1 MNEQLKQ
8 VLSIS
13 YLFWRKRWLVLW
25 SVFAICV
32 VGWPV
37 VHFLPNIYESKV
49 KIYLDTQSILGP
61 LLEGL
66 AVDDQDSEEKLDLAR
81 RTLLSRTNLEAVA
94 RAVDLD
100 LQAQTPQEFEKV
112 IVRLRGKI
120 EIKGS
125 ERENIYQ
132 ISYTDKN
139 PRLAK
144 RVVEALL
151 ETFMSSML
159 KTSRGD
165 TELAH
170 KFLETQIAVYE
181 KKLVEAED
189 ALKTFKRENIGLMP
203 TEAGGYFRQL
213 EVAESNLSNARL
225 DLREASRRRDDLR
238 SQLEQEKLLIESRSR
253 SAPALVEESP
263 LEQRLNT
270 MQLRL
275 DELTFNYTDSHPD
288 ILVLREN
295 IAQLESQLAASK
307 EADGGEDVEVGF
319 YAADPVYQE
328 LRVDLSRI
336 EAEVSGLKVRVA
348 EYAAQVRK
356 FKEHIDT
363 IPMVEAELAKLNRDY
378 DVNKSNY
385 EALVSRR
392 EAAMISR
399 EAELST
405 DLIQVRVIDPP
416 REPVIPIGPNRPIL
430 VTAVMFGGLILICGM
445 IFLEAQLRPRFHSIQ
460 SLRTITGLPV
470 LGGVLLFKTPAE
482 LRTRKIKMRIFFTL
496 VGLFILIYLM
506 VLALESG
513 LLSSAMTSLNILS
526 YQGGMGDFV

>member
-1 MNEQLKQ
+1 M
-8 VLSIS
+8 LSIS

-25 SVFAICV
+25 GVFAICML
-32 VGWPV
+32 GWPA
-37 VHFLPNIYESKV
+37 VHFLPNVYESKV

-66 AVDDQDSEEKLDLAR
+66 AVDGQDSEERLDLAR

-100 LQAQTPQEFEKV
+100 LRAKNAQEFEKV
-112 IVRLRGKI
+112 IRSLRGKI

-125 ERENIYQ
+125 ERENIYE
-132 ISYTDKN
+132 ISYTDQN

-151 ETFMSSML
+151 ETFMNSML

-170 KFLETQIAVYE
+170 KFLETQIGVYE
-181 KKLVEAED
+181 KKLIEAEN
-189 ALKTFKRENIGLMP
+189 ALKVFKRENIGLMP

-213 EVAESNLSNARL
+213 EAAENNLSGARL
-225 DLREASRRRDDLR
+225 DLREASRRRDDLK

-253 SAPALVEESP
+253 SAPVQVEESP
-263 LEQRLNT
+263 LEQRLST
-270 MQLRL
+270 MRMRL

-295 IAQLESQLAASK
+295 IAQLESQVAASK
-307 EADGGEDVEVGF
+307 EAEGEGATEVGF

-336 EAEVSGLKVRVA
+336 EAEVSGLRVRVA

-378 DVNKSNY
+378 DVNKGNY

-405 DLIQVRVIDPP
+405 DLIHVRVIDPP

-430 VTAVMFGGLILICGM
+430 ITAVMFGGLILICGM
-445 IFLEAQLRPRFHSIQ
+445 IFLEAQLRPRFHSVQ
-460 SLRTITGLPV
+460 SLRTVTGLPV

-482 LRTRKIKMRIFFTL
+482 LRVRKVRMRMFFTL
-496 VGLFILIYLM
+496 VGLFILIYLI

-513 LLSSAMTSLNILS
+513 LLSSALGSLNIAS
-526 YQGGMGDFV
+526 YQDGGGDFV